1 MSDAFSPLNLA
12 KQIEANAGEQGLP
25 PVHQWQP
32 DFCGDIDM
40 TIARDGQW
48 SYMGSPIGRAAL
60 VRMFSTI
67 LRKDDDQYVLVT
79 PVEKVGI
86 HVEDVPFIITQ
97 LLDDKN
103 DTLIFLTN
111 VGDQV
116 TLDNEHPLRVT
127 QSELGEPQPYLLVRD
142 NLEGRLHRNLFYQL
156 IEQAIEHDVDGKT
169 HIGIFSA
176 GEFWSLGEMP
186 EF

>member
-12 KQIEANAGEQGLP
+12 KQIEANAGEHGLP

-40 TIARDGQW
+40 TIARNGQW

-127 QSELGEPQPYLLVRD
+127 QNELGEPQPYLLVRD

-156 IEQAIEHDVDGKT
+156 IEQAVEHDVGGKA

-176 GEFWSLGEMP
+176 GKFWSLGEMP